1 MKVQVNGQYRGFAKV
16 CALLMAFSAMG
27 LTASGCAS
35 GGYKLTRSYARFIN
49 SKPLLLRIVLYI
61 FIGIFFVVTEIL
73 DALIFNTVDFWSGK
87 VSANQH
93 RFEKDGTVVEVAHS
107 RSPLRQSVFDITERN
122 GKKTRVELREVADQ
136 KVDVYV
142 NGTRKARLDSI
153 EDAMSSLTMFGE
165 DGVSPVSKHTFDA
178 QDFAGLES
186 LPVRTGVDTV
196 MSRFGLSPAPAIAL
210 RK

>member
-1 MKVQVNGQYRGFAKV
+1 MNVSVTGRYRTPAKI
-16 CALLMAFSAMG
+16 CALLMAFAAAGM
-27 LTASGCAS
+27 TVTGCAS
-35 GGYKLTRSYARFIN
+35 GGYKLTRAYARFIN

-61 FIGIFFVVTEIL
+61 FIGIFFVVTELL

-93 RFEKDGTVVEVAHS
+93 RFEKDGNVIEVAHS
-107 RSPLRQSVFDITERN
+107 RSPLRQSVFDISERS

-153 EDAMSSLTMFGE
+153 DEAMSSLTMFGR
-165 DGVSPVSKHTFDA
+165 DGVSPISRHAFDA
-178 QDFAGLES
+178 QDFAELEI
-186 LPVRTGVDTV
+186 LPVRAGVETV
-196 MSRFGLSPAPAIAL
+196 MGRFGMGPAPAVAL